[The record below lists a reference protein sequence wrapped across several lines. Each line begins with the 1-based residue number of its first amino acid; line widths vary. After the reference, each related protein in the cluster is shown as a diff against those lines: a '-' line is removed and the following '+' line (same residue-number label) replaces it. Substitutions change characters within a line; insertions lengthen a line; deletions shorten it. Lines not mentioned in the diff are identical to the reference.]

1 MKRRAFVAT
10 IVAAGMSLTAPLPGF
25 AGSDA
30 TPTTEGSEMNN
41 IAPQTGYAPV
51 NGLRMYYEIHGRGAP
66 TVLLHGAYMS
76 TGAMEP
82 LLSDLA
88 KTRQVIAADFQGHG
102 RTADVDRPLTY
113 EQMADDIAALMRY
126 LAVTNADIS
135 GYSMGGGVAL
145 QLVMRHPALVRK
157 VVVVSGLYRLDGLYP
172 EVLTSIAGQTP
183 EAMEKSPWYERYY
196 ASIAPNPGDFP
207 TLVEKLKRLDAEDFA
222 WPEAD
227 IRAIQAPTMLV
238 AGDSDVI
245 RPEHTLALFRLLGG
259 GVPADLTG
267 LPKARLAIL
276 PGTTHITVM
285 TRVPWLLPMITEFL
299 DAPLPAAER
308 PTLAG
313 SAA

>member
-1 MKRRAFVAT
+1 MAT
-10 IVAAGMSLTAPLPGF
+10 SK
-25 AGSDA
+25 AGSAQTDGA
-30 TPTTEGSEMNN
+30 NTASASEESKMGSVTTS
-41 IAPQTGYAPV
+41 GYAPV
-51 NGLRMYYEIHGRGAP
+51 NGLRMYYEIHGQGGVP
-66 TVLLHGAYMS
+66 IILLHGAYIS
-76 TGAMEP
+76 SGAMEP

-88 KTRQVIAADFQGHG
+88 KTRRVIAADFQGHG

-126 LAVTNADIS
+126 LAVTNADIA

-157 VVVVSGLYRLDGLYP
+157 VVVASGLYRLDGLYP
-172 EVLTSIAGQTP
+172 DVLASIAGQTP
-183 EAMEKSPWYERYY
+183 EAMEKSPWYEQYY

-207 TLVEKLKRLDAEDFA
+207 ALVEKLKRLDAEDFA

-259 GVPADLTG
+259 GVPGDLTG

-285 TRVPWLLPMITEFL
+285 ARVGWLMPMIAEFL
-299 DAPLPAAER
+299 DAPPAAD
-308 PTLAG
+308 
-313 SAA
+313 